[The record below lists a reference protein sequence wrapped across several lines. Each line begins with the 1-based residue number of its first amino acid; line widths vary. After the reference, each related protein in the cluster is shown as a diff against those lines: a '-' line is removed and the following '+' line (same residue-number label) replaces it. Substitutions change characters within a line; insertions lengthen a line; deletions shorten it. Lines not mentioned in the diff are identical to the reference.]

1 MEIIM
6 IIKVK
11 IPLHVLILAGLLTI
25 MTGCRK
31 EDKPLDPVVDIDGNA
46 YKTVNINSRIWMNEN
61 LRTTRYNDGRD
72 IPLTADADNWNNLVS
87 DGFCWYNN
95 DASNKDTYGALY
107 NGYAIVTGNLC
118 PAGWHVP
125 SIEEWREL
133 STVLG
138 DSATAGGK
146 MKEAGTD
153 HWLSPNKGADNS
165 SGFNGLPSGI
175 RYFEGTFTSIQT
187 YTAIWSSTESVGD
200 DLWSAGLYY
209 AESGLTMNHKSK
221 KYGFSVRCIKD

>member
-1 MEIIM
+1 MEIMMMKENILSL
-6 IIKVK
+6 I
-11 IPLHVLILAGLLTI
+11 LILAALVTI

-31 EDKPLDPVVDIDGNA
+31 AEKPLDPVVDIDGNA
-46 YKTVNINSRIWMNEN
+46 YKTININNRTWMTEN
-61 LRTTRYNDGRD
+61 LRTTRYNDGGN
-72 IPLTADADNWNNLVS
+72 IPLTTDADKWNNLKS

-95 DASNKDTYGALY
+95 DSSYKDTYGALY

-133 STVLG
+133 STVLR
-138 DSATAGGK
+138 DSAQAGGK

-165 SGFNGLPSGI
+165 SGFKGLPAGI
-175 RYFEGTFTSIQT
+175 RYFEGTFSSIQT
-187 YTAIWSSTESVGD
+187 YTAIWSSTEVSGD
-200 DLWSAGLYY
+200 ELWSAGLYY
-209 AESGLTMNHKSK
+209 ADSGLTLNHNSK
-221 KYGFSVRCIKD
+221 KYGFSVRCTKDE

>member
-1 MEIIM
+1 M
-6 IIKVK
+6 
-11 IPLHVLILAGLLTI
+11 LILAGLLTI

-31 EDKPLDPVVDIDGNA
+31 EDKTLDPVVDIDGNA

>member
-1 MEIIM
+1 M

-11 IPLHVLILAGLLTI
+11 IPPHVLILAGLLTI

-46 YKTVNINSRIWMNEN
+46 YKTVNINNRIWMTEN
-61 LRTTRYNDGRD
+61 LRTTRYNDGGD
-72 IPLTADADNWNNLVS
+72 IPLTADAEKWNNLMS

-95 DASNKDTYGALY
+95 DASNKDTYRAIY
-107 NGYAIVTGNLC
+107 NDYAIVTGNLC

-138 DSATAGGK
+138 DSAT
-146 MKEAGTD
+146 
-153 HWLSPNKGADNS
+153 
-165 SGFNGLPSGI
+165 
-175 RYFEGTFTSIQT
+175 
-187 YTAIWSSTESVGD
+187 ESAGD

-209 AESGLTMNHKSK
+209 AESGLTLNHKSK
-221 KYGFSVRCIKD
+221 KYRFSVRCLKD